1 MQLRRHRHIDKVR
14 LRGART
20 GGGSVLPIPPFHA
33 KIARRSLFAAGM
45 GLALAGTTRAQEFP
59 GRPIRVIVPFPPGGS
74 ADAAGRL
81 VAEVLGRHLNGQVVV
96 DNRAG
101 AAGVI
106 GTRAAAESRPDGT
119 TLLLSTP
126 STFAILPALRGAE
139 LPFDPQRNFT
149 PVAMVGRGPF
159 ALAVPPDSPLRNVAD
174 LVAAARA
181 RPGAINFGSA
191 GIGTTPHL
199 VVELLRERSGLELT
213 HVPFRGGA
221 PAVTALLGGQ
231 IQMVAAFVSE
241 VAPFAADHRVHLL
254 AVTGEQRQPDLPEVP
269 TLREGGI
276 DLAVY
281 AWFGLHGPAGL
292 PAPIVERLHQAIGA
306 GLAEPA
312 TQQRLAAIG
321 ISPARMTTADFAGA
335 QQRELA
341 LYGRLRGTVT
351 LE

>member
-1 MQLRRHRHIDKVR
+1 M
-14 LRGART
+14 
-20 GGGSVLPIPPFHA
+20 PPFQA
-33 KIARRSLFAAGM
+33 VVARRSLIGAAA
-45 GLALAGTTRAQEFP
+45 GLALARSARAQDFP
-59 GRPIRVIVPFPPGGS
+59 TRPIRVIVPFPPGGS

-81 VAEVLGRHLNGQVVV
+81 VAELLGRHLSTQAVV

-106 GTRAAAESRPDGT
+106 GTRAAAESRPDGY

-126 STFAILPALRGAE
+126 STFSILPSLRGGE
-139 LPFDPQRNFT
+139 LPFDPQRGFT

-159 ALAVPPDSPLRNVAD
+159 ALAVPPDSPLRSIAD
-174 LVAAARA
+174 LLAAARA
-181 RPGAINFGSA
+181 RPGTIAFGSA

-199 VVELLRERSGLELT
+199 VVELLRERSGADLT

-231 IQMVAAFVSE
+231 IQMVSAFISE
-241 VAPFAADHRVHLL
+241 VAPFAADNRVRLL
-254 AVTGEQRQPDLPEVP
+254 AVTSDQRQPGLPDVP

-276 DLAVY
+276 DLEVY
-281 AWFGLHGPAGL
+281 AWFGLHGPAGV
-292 PAPIVERLHQAIGA
+292 PAPVVARLHQAIA
-306 GLAEPA
+306 TGLAEPA

-321 ISPARMTTADFAGA
+321 INPAPMSTAEFAA
-335 QQRELA
+335 SQLRELD
-341 LYGRLRGTVT
+341 LYGRLRGRVT